1 MVLPLR
7 SVTSGEG
14 LLPAGMM
21 ELELTEA
28 QRATRDTA
36 RRFARERLERVG
48 VEIDRTHQFPT
59 AAVAELGVLGMLG
72 VFIPEE
78 YGGAGLDNVSYML
91 VVEELSVECAS
102 TGVIVSAHSSLGSWP
117 ILGTGT
123 EEQKQRFLPRMAT
136 GEWLGC
142 FALTEPQA
150 GSDAAGQKTRAVRD
164 GDSYIINGT
173 KNFITNG
180 PEAGIAIVFAM
191 TDADKGNHG
200 ISAFIVETS
209 TPGFAVT
216 RIEEKM
222 GINGSHSA
230 QLAFSDMRVPREN
243 LLTNE
248 GEGFKVAMKTLDGGR
263 IGIAAQAIG
272 IARASLEASLKYS
285 QERQAFG
292 RPIASNQAI
301 QWKLADMAVEIDAA
315 RLLALQAASLKDA
328 GKPYTKQSAM
338 AKLFAAETAMKAAT
352 EAVQIHGGYG
362 YTKEFKVER
371 YFRDAKITE
380 IYEGTSEIQR
390 LVISS
395 QVLMNR

>member
-1 MVLPLR
+1 
-7 SVTSGEG
+7 
-14 LLPAGMM
+14 MM

-59 AAVAELGVLGMLG
+59 AAVAELGALGMLG

-123 EEQKQRFLPRMAT
+123 EEQKQRFLPKMAT

-164 GDSYIINGT
+164 GDSYVINGT

-191 TDADKGNHG
+191 TD
-200 ISAFIVETS
+200 
-209 TPGFAVT
+209 
-216 RIEEKM
+216 R
-222 GINGSHSA
+222 
-230 QLAFSDMRVPREN
+230 
-243 LLTNE
+243 
-248 GEGFKVAMKTLDGGR
+248 
-263 IGIAAQAIG
+263 
-272 IARASLEASLKYS
+272 
-285 QERQAFG
+285 RQG
-292 RPIASNQAI
+292 
-301 QWKLADMAVEIDAA
+301 
-315 RLLALQAASLKDA
+315 
-328 GKPYTKQSAM
+328 
-338 AKLFAAETAMKAAT
+338 
-352 EAVQIHGGYG
+352 
-362 YTKEFKVER
+362 
-371 YFRDAKITE
+371 
-380 IYEGTSEIQR
+380 
-390 LVISS
+390 
-395 QVLMNR
+395 

>member
-59 AAVAELGVLGMLG
+59 AAVAELGALGMLG

-78 YGGAGLDNVSYML
+78 YGGAGLDNVSYLL

-123 EEQKQRFLPRMAT
+123 EEQKRRFLPKMAT

-222 GINGSHSA
+222 GINGSDSA

>member
-1 MVLPLR
+1 MD
-7 SVTSGEG
+7 
-14 LLPAGMM
+14 
-21 ELELTEA
+21 LELTEA
-28 QRATRDTA
+28 QRGARDIA

-48 VEIDRTHQFPT
+48 VEVDRTHVFP
-59 AAVAELGVLGMLG
+59 AAAIAELGKLGMLG

-78 YGGAGLDNVSYML
+78 YGGAGLDNVAYAL
-91 VVEELSVECAS
+91 VLEELSVECAS
-102 TGVIVSAHSSLGSWP
+102 TGVIVSAHASLGSWP
-117 ILGTGT
+117 ILGTGSA
-123 EEQKQRFLPRMAT
+123 EQKRRYLPKMAT
-136 GEWLGC
+136 GEALGC

-150 GSDAAGQKTRAVRD
+150 GSDAAGQKTRAVLD
-164 GDSYIINGT
+164 GDTYVVNGT

-180 PEAGIAIVFAM
+180 PEAGICILFVM
-191 TDADKGNHG
+191 TAPDQGHQG
-200 ISAFIVETS
+200 ISALIVETA

-230 QLAFSDMRVPREN
+230 QLAFTDMRVPREN
-243 LLTNE
+243 LLMKE
-248 GEGFKVAMKTLDGGR
+248 GDGFKIAMKTLDGGR

-272 IARASLEASLKYS
+272 IARASLEASLKYA
-285 QERQAFG
+285 QERKAFG

-315 RLLALQAASLKDA
+315 RLLTLQAATLKDA
-328 GKPYTKQSAM
+328 GRPCTKYSAM
-338 AKLFAAETAMKAAT
+338 AKLFAAETAMKSAT

-395 QVLMNR
+395 QVLRGQ

>member
-14 LLPAGMM
+14 LLSAGMM

-36 RRFARERLERVG
+36 RRFARERLELVG

-59 AAVAELGVLGMLG
+59 AAVAELGSLGMLG

-123 EEQKQRFLPRMAT
+123 EEQKRRFLPKMAT

>member
-1 MVLPLR
+1 
-7 SVTSGEG
+7 
-14 LLPAGMM
+14 MM

-48 VEIDRTHQFPT
+48 VEIDRTHRFPT
-59 AAVAELGVLGMLG
+59 AAVAELGALGMLG

-123 EEQKQRFLPRMAT
+123 EEQKRRFLPKMAT

-164 GDSYIINGT
+164 GDTYVINGT

-191 TDADKGNHG
+191 TDAAKGNHG

-216 RIEEKM
+216 RTEDKM
-222 GINGSHSA
+222 GIHGSHSA

-248 GEGFKVAMKTLDGGR
+248 GDGFKVAMKTLDGGR

-292 RPIASNQAI
+292 RSIASNQAI

>member
-1 MVLPLR
+1 
-7 SVTSGEG
+7 
-14 LLPAGMM
+14 M

-59 AAVAELGVLGMLG
+59 AAVAELGALGMLG

-123 EEQKQRFLPRMAT
+123 EEQKRRFLPKMAT

-191 TDADKGNHG
+191 TDAAKGNHG

-216 RIEEKM
+216 RTEDKM
-222 GINGSHSA
+222 GIHGSHSA
-230 QLAFSDMRVPREN
+230 QLAFSDLRVPREN

-272 IARASLEASLKYS
+272 IARASLEASLKYA

>member
-1 MVLPLR
+1 
-7 SVTSGEG
+7 
-14 LLPAGMM
+14 
-21 ELELTEA
+21 
-28 QRATRDTA
+28 
-36 RRFARERLERVG
+36 
-48 VEIDRTHQFPT
+48 
-59 AAVAELGVLGMLG
+59 
-72 VFIPEE
+72 
-78 YGGAGLDNVSYML
+78 

-117 ILGTGT
+117 ILGTGN
-123 EEQKQRFLPRMAT
+123 EEQKGRYLPKMAT
-136 GEWLGC
+136 GEWIGC

-191 TDADKGNHG
+191 TDAAKGNHG

-216 RIEEKM
+216 RIEDKM

-230 QLAFSDMRVPREN
+230 QLAFSEMRVPREN
-243 LLTNE
+243 LLAKE

-272 IARASLEASLKYS
+272 IARASLEASLKYA
-285 QERQAFG
+285 QERHAFG

-328 GKPYTKQSAM
+328 GRPCTKQSAM

-395 QVLMNR
+395 QVLQNR

>member
-1 MVLPLR
+1 
-7 SVTSGEG
+7 
-14 LLPAGMM
+14 MM
-21 ELELTEA
+21 DLELTEA

-59 AAVAELGVLGMLG
+59 AAVAELGELGMLG

-78 YGGAGLDNVSYML
+78 YGGAGLDYVSYAL
-91 VVEELSVECAS
+91 VIEELSVECAS
-102 TGVIVSAHSSLGSWP
+102 TGVIVSAHASLGSWP
-117 ILGTGT
+117 ILGTGNDD
-123 EEQKQRFLPRMAT
+123 QKRRFLPKMAT
-136 GEWLGC
+136 GEWIGC

-191 TDADKGNHG
+191 TAAEKGNHG

-209 TPGFAVT
+209 SPGFAVT
-216 RIEEKM
+216 RIEDKM

-230 QLAFSDMRVPREN
+230 QLAFSDLRVPREN

-263 IGIAAQAIG
+263 IGIAAQAVG
-272 IARASLEASLKYS
+272 IARASLEASLKYA
-285 QERQAFG
+285 QERKAFG

-315 RLLALQAASLKDA
+315 RLLTLQAAALKDA
-328 GKPYTKQSAM
+328 GKPYTKYSAM
-338 AKLFAAETAMKAAT
+338 AKLFAAETAMKSAT